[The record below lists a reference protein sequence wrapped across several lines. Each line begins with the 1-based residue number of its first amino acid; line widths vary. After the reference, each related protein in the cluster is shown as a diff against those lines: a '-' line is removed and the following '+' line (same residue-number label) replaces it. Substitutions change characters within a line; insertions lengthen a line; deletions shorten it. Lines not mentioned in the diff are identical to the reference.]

1 MRNLGLGDGDVVF
14 VSSDLMKVGYFN
26 KDRETTMRDWVE
38 ILLDVVGVTGTVV
51 VPSYSPAHLWFVH
64 KSDFV
69 YTEDSAS
76 DSGSLATA
84 FLSLKGSV
92 RGAHPTGSCVAIGP
106 LAKPLLAS
114 TALKTRFINPTVG
127 LLTIMAELMLG
138 IRYEELSHGF
148 SLRTTDAGAYSNSS
162 PLRLVTNPLPQ
173 RQRRG

>member
-1 MRNLGLGDGDVVF
+1 MGRKQKENINAGLRNLGLGDGDVVF

-51 VPSYSPAHLWFVH
+51 VPSYSPAHVRFIQ

-69 YTEDSAS
+69 FTEDSAS

-84 FLSLKGSV
+84 FLSLKGSI

-106 LAKPLLAS
+106 LAKAI
-114 TALKTRFINPTVG
+114 AG
-127 LLTIMAELMLG
+127 DHG
-138 IRYEELSHGF
+138 IEDPVYKPYGRIIDHGG
-148 SLRTTDAGAYSNSS
+148 RI
-162 PLRLVTNPLPQ
+162 
-173 RQRRG
+173 